1 MRQRFS
7 PTGRLMTGLAVTLA
21 VVGGFSWYALHQIA
35 GLRDLQ
41 AQLVDRN
48 RKDSLQLLRIQKNV
62 NSLGLAMRD
71 MVNGDEPYGLGAYRV
86 QFTRLRAD
94 LEDALRLEKGFA
106 PVERSP
112 ERQAY
117 FAERLTQFWTSVD
130 RMFSLAAE
138 GKDAQARNLIRTS
151 LESQLA
157 AITSAVALLLVQN
170 NESEERA
177 DARIQAIYD
186 GVERNVY
193 YFLGAAL
200 ITIVLT
206 SGYLIRSNRR
216 LFADLAN
223 LSTQRS
229 ELARKLISMQEEV
242 LRSISRELHDEFGQI
257 LTAIGA
263 MLTRAA
269 RQPDLPPTFRESLQE
284 VREITQATLEKTRS
298 LYQSLHPAILDDGGL
313 EQAFAWYL
321 PVFER
326 QTGIKVKYQKTGP
339 SPVVSDGI
347 AIHVYRVLQES
358 LNNLAKHSK
367 SSLAWVRLEF
377 SPDRLHLEVEDRGVG
392 LPAGQN
398 AGARRGIGMVAMRE
412 RAELL
417 RGKIEFL
424 RPSEGGTLVRLDV
437 PLTAPGPY
445 EQ

>member
-1 MRQRFS
+1 MRQHFS
-7 PTGRLMTGLAVTLA
+7 PTSRLMTGLAVTLA

-48 RKDSLQLLRIQKNV
+48 RKDSLQLLRIQN
-62 NSLGLAMRD
+62 NLNLLGLAMRD
-71 MVNGDEPYGLGAYRV
+71 MMNGDEPYGLQAYRV
-86 QFTRLRAD
+86 QFTRIRTD

-106 PVERSP
+106 PAERSP

-117 FAERLTQFWTSVD
+117 FADRLAQFWTSVD
-130 RMFSLAAE
+130 QMFSLATS
-138 GKDAQARNLIRTS
+138 GKDAQARSLIQGS
-151 LESQLA
+151 LESQQA
-157 AITSAVALLLVQN
+157 AITSTVARLLVQN

-177 DARIQAIYD
+177 AARIQAIYA

-206 SGYLIRSNRR
+206 SGYLIRANRR
-216 LFADLAN
+216 LFDELAS

-263 MLTRAA
+263 MLMRAA
-269 RQPDLPPTFRESLQE
+269 RQPDLPPTFRESMQE
-284 VREITQATLEKTRS
+284 VREITQSTLEKTRS

-326 QTGIKVKYQKTGP
+326 QTGIKVQYQKTGP
-339 SPVVSDGI
+339 SPVVSDGV

-377 SPDRLHLEVEDRGVG
+377 SDGRLHLEVEDRGVG
-392 LPAGQN
+392 LPAGQK
-398 AGARRGIGMVAMRE
+398 ASARRGIGMVAMRE

-437 PLTAPGPY
+437 PLTAAGPY

>member
-7 PTGRLMTGLAVTLA
+7 PTSRLMTGLAVTLA

-48 RKDSLQLLRIQKNV
+48 RKDSLQLLRIQNNL

-71 MVNGDEPYGLGAYRV
+71 MVNGDEPYGLQAYRV
-86 QFTRLRAD
+86 QFTRIRAD

-117 FAERLTQFWTSVD
+117 FAERLAQFWTSVD
-130 RMFSLAAE
+130 QMFSLAA
-138 GKDAQARNLIRTS
+138 GGNNVQARSLIRGS
-151 LESQLA
+151 LESQQA
-157 AITSAVALLLVQN
+157 AITTTVARLLVQN

-177 DARIQAIYD
+177 AARIQAIYA

-193 YFLGAAL
+193 FFLGATL
-200 ITIVLT
+200 ITIALT
-206 SGYLIRSNRR
+206 SGYLIRANRR
-216 LFADLAN
+216 LFEELAS

-269 RQPDLPPTFRESLQE
+269 RQPDLPPTFRESMQE

-326 QTGIKVKYQKTGP
+326 QTGIKVQYQKTGP
-339 SPVVSDGI
+339 SPVVSDGV

-377 SPDRLHLEVEDRGVG
+377 SQGRLHLEVEDRGVG

-437 PLTAPGPY
+437 PLTAAGPY

>member
-7 PTGRLMTGLAVTLA
+7 PTSRLMTGLAVTLA

-48 RKDSLQLLRIQKNV
+48 RKDSLQLLRIQKNL

-86 QFTRLRAD
+86 QFTRLRTD

-130 RMFSLAAE
+130 QMFSLAAA
-138 GKDAQARNLIRTS
+138 GSDAQARSLIRTS

-177 DARIQAIYD
+177 DARIQAIYT

-313 EQAFAWYL
+313 ERHLPGTCRFSKGRRESRCNTRRPDPARWY
-321 PVFER
+321 P
-326 QTGIKVKYQKTGP
+326 
-339 SPVVSDGI
+339 
-347 AIHVYRVLQES
+347 
-358 LNNLAKHSK
+358 
-367 SSLAWVRLEF
+367 
-377 SPDRLHLEVEDRGVG
+377 
-392 LPAGQN
+392 
-398 AGARRGIGMVAMRE
+398 MV
-412 RAELL
+412 
-417 RGKIEFL
+417 
-424 RPSEGGTLVRLDV
+424 
-437 PLTAPGPY
+437 
-445 EQ
+445 

>member
-7 PTGRLMTGLAVTLA
+7 PTSRLMTGLAVTLA

-48 RKDSLQLLRIQKNV
+48 RKDSLQLLRIQKNL

-86 QFTRLRAD
+86 QFTRLRTD
-94 LEDALRLEKGFA
+94 LEDALRLERGFA

-130 RMFSLAAE
+130 QMFSLAAA
-138 GKDAQARNLIRTS
+138 GSDAQARSLIRTS

-177 DARIQAIYD
+177 DARIQAIYT

-326 QTGIKVKYQKTGP
+326 QTGIKVQYQKTGP
-339 SPVVSDGI
+339 SPVVSDGV

-377 SPDRLHLEVEDRGVG
+377 SQGRLHLEVEDRGVG
-392 LPAGQN
+392 LAAGQN
-398 AGARRGIGMVAMRE
+398 TGARRGIGMVAMRE

-437 PLTAPGPY
+437 PLTVAGPY

>member
-1 MRQRFS
+1 MHPRIS

-21 VVGGFSWYALHQIA
+21 VVSFFSWYALHQIG

-48 RKDSLQLLRIQKNV
+48 RKDSLQLLRIEKDL

-71 MVNGDEPYGLGAYRV
+71 MVNGDDPYGLGAYRV
-86 QFTRLRAD
+86 QFTRIRAD

-117 FAERLTQFWTSVD
+117 FAQRLAQFWTSVD
-130 RMFSLAAE
+130 QMFFLAASGNE
-138 GKDAQARNLIRTS
+138 DQARGLIRSS
-151 LESQLA
+151 LESQQA
-157 AITSAVALLLVQN
+157 AITAAVASLLVEN
-170 NESEERA
+170 NASEEQA
-177 DARIQAIYD
+177 AGRIQAIYT

-200 ITIVLT
+200 ITIALT
-206 SGYLIRSNRR
+206 SGYLIRANRR
-216 LFADLAN
+216 LFDELAS

-229 ELARKLISMQEEV
+229 ELARQLISMQEEV

-269 RQPDLPPTFRESLQE
+269 KQDVPPKFRESLQE
-284 VREITQATLEKTRS
+284 VREITQSTLEKTRS

-321 PVFER
+321 PVFQR
-326 QTGIKVKYQKTGP
+326 QTGITVHYQKTGP
-339 SPVVSDGI
+339 SPVVSDGV

-367 SSLAWVRLEF
+367 SSLAWVRLDF

-392 LPAGQN
+392 LPAAKNSDG
-398 AGARRGIGMVAMRE
+398 RRGIGMVAMRE

-424 RPSEGGTLVRLDV
+424 RPAEGGTLMRLDV
-437 PLTAPGPY
+437 PLTAAGPY

>member
-1 MRQRFS
+1 MRQHFS
-7 PTGRLMTGLAVTLA
+7 PTSRLMTGLAVTLA

-48 RKDSLQLLRIQKNV
+48 RKDSLQLLRIQN
-62 NSLGLAMRD
+62 NLNLLGLAMRD
-71 MVNGDEPYGLGAYRV
+71 MMNGDEPYGLQAYRV
-86 QFTRLRAD
+86 QFTRIRTD

-106 PVERSP
+106 PAERSP

-117 FAERLTQFWTSVD
+117 FADRLAQFWTSVD
-130 RMFSLAAE
+130 QMFSLATG
-138 GKDAQARNLIRTS
+138 GKDAQARSLIQGS
-151 LESQLA
+151 LESQQA
-157 AITSAVALLLVQN
+157 AITSTVARLLVQN

-177 DARIQAIYD
+177 AARIQAIYA

-206 SGYLIRSNRR
+206 SGYLIRANRR
-216 LFADLAN
+216 LFDELAS

-263 MLTRAA
+263 MLMRAA
-269 RQPDLPPTFRESLQE
+269 RQPDLPPTFRESMQE
-284 VREITQATLEKTRS
+284 VREITQSTLEKTRS

-326 QTGIKVKYQKTGP
+326 QTGIKVQYQKTGP
-339 SPVVSDGI
+339 SPVVSDGV

-377 SPDRLHLEVEDRGVG
+377 SDGRLHLEVEDRGVG
-392 LPAGQN
+392 LPAGQK
-398 AGARRGIGMVAMRE
+398 ASARRGIGMVAMRE

-437 PLTAPGPY
+437 PLTAAAPHD
-445 EQ
+445 Q

>member
-7 PTGRLMTGLAVTLA
+7 PTSRLMTGLAVTLA

-48 RKDSLQLLRIQKNV
+48 RKDSLQLLRIQKNL

-130 RMFSLAAE
+130 QTFSLAAE
-138 GKDAQARNLIRTS
+138 SKDAQARNLIRTS

-177 DARIQAIYD
+177 AARIQSIYT

-206 SGYLIRSNRR
+206 SGYLIRANRR
-216 LFADLAN
+216 LFEELAS

-229 ELARKLISMQEEV
+229 ELARKLITMQEEV

-269 RQPDLPPTFRESLQE
+269 RQPDVPATFRESMQE
-284 VREITQATLEKTRS
+284 VREITQSTLEKTRS

-339 SPVVSDGI
+339 SPVVSDGV

-367 SSLAWVRLEF
+367 SSLAWVRLSF
-377 SPDRLHLEVEDRGVG
+377 SEGRLNLEVEDRGVG
-392 LPAGQN
+392 LPAGQS
-398 AGARRGIGMVAMRE
+398 AGGRRGIGMVAMRE

-424 RPSEGGTLVRLDV
+424 RPSEGGTLVRLEV
-437 PLTAPGPY
+437 PLTAAGPY

>member
-7 PTGRLMTGLAVTLA
+7 PTSRLMTGLAVTLA

-48 RKDSLQLLRIQKNV
+48 RKDSLQLLRIQKNL

-71 MVNGDEPYGLGAYRV
+71 MVEGEERYGLQDYRM
-86 QFTRLRAD
+86 QFTRLRTD
-94 LEDALRLEKGFA
+94 LEDALLLEKGFA

-117 FAERLTQFWTSVD
+117 FAGRLAQFWTSVD
-130 RMFSLAAE
+130 QMFSLAA
-138 GKDAQARNLIRTS
+138 GGNAGQARSLIRTS

-157 AITSAVALLLVQN
+157 AITSTVALLLVQN

-177 DARIQAIYD
+177 TARVQAIYT
-186 GVERNVY
+186 GVEHNVY
-193 YFLGAAL
+193 NFLGAAL

-206 SGYLIRSNRR
+206 SGYLIRANRR
-216 LFADLAN
+216 LFEELAS

-284 VREITQATLEKTRS
+284 VREITQSTLEKTRS

-326 QTGIKVKYQKTGP
+326 QTGIKVRYQKTGP
-339 SPVVSDGI
+339 SPVVSDGV

-377 SPDRLHLEVEDRGVG
+377 SQGRLHLEVEDRGIG
-392 LPAGQN
+392 LSAVEN

-424 RPSEGGTLVRLDV
+424 RPSEGGTLVRLEV
-437 PLTAPGPY
+437 PLTAAGPY

>member
-7 PTGRLMTGLAVTLA
+7 PTSRLMTGLAVTLA

-41 AQLVDRN
+41 TQLVDRN
-48 RKDSLQLLRIQKNV
+48 RKDSLQLLRIQN
-62 NSLGLAMRD
+62 NLNLLGLDMRD
-71 MVNGDEPYGLGAYRV
+71 MVNGDEPYGLEAYRV
-86 QFTRLRAD
+86 QFTRIRAD
-94 LEDALRLEKGFA
+94 LEDALRLEKGLA

-130 RMFSLAAE
+130 QMFSLAAA
-138 GKDAQARNLIRTS
+138 GKDAQARSLIRGS
-151 LESQLA
+151 LESQQA
-157 AITSAVALLLVQN
+157 AITTTVARLLVQN
-170 NESEERA
+170 NESEEGA
-177 DARIQAIYD
+177 AARIQAIYA

-206 SGYLIRSNRR
+206 SGYLIRANRR
-216 LFADLAN
+216 LFEELAS

-229 ELARKLISMQEEV
+229 DLARKLISMQEEV

-269 RQPDLPPTFRESLQE
+269 RQPDVPPTFRESMQE

-321 PVFER
+321 PVFEK
-326 QTGIKVKYQKTGP
+326 QTGIKVQYQKTGP
-339 SPVVSDGI
+339 SPVVADGV

-377 SPDRLHLEVEDRGVG
+377 SEGRLHLEVEDRGVG
-392 LPAGQN
+392 LPAGQS

-437 PLTAPGPY
+437 PLTAAGPY

>member
-7 PTGRLMTGLAVTLA
+7 PTSRLMTGLAVTLA
-21 VVGGFSWYALHQIA
+21 VVGVFSWYALHQIA

-41 AQLVDRN
+41 QQLVDRN
-48 RKDSLQLLRIQKNV
+48 RKDSLQLLRIQKNL

-71 MVNGDEPYGLGAYRV
+71 MVNGDEPYGLEAYRV

-112 ERQAY
+112 ERQTY
-117 FAERLTQFWTSVD
+117 FAERLAQFWTSVD
-130 RMFSLAAE
+130 QMFSLAAN
-138 GKDAQARNLIRTS
+138 GSDVQARRLIGTS

-177 DARIQAIYD
+177 AARIQAIYA

-200 ITIVLT
+200 ITIALT
-206 SGYLIRSNRR
+206 SGYLIRANRR
-216 LFADLAN
+216 LFEELAS

-263 MLTRAA
+263 MLMRAA
-269 RQPDLPPTFRESLQE
+269 RQPDLPPTFRESMQE

-313 EQAFAWYL
+313 EQAFTWYL

-326 QTGIKVKYQKTGP
+326 QTGIKVHYQKTGP
-339 SPVVSDGI
+339 SPVVSDGV

-377 SPDRLHLEVEDRGVG
+377 SPGRLHLEVEDRGVG
-392 LPAGQN
+392 LPAVQN

-437 PLTAPGPY
+437 PLTVAGPY

>member
-1 MRQRFS
+1 
-7 PTGRLMTGLAVTLA
+7 
-21 VVGGFSWYALHQIA
+21 
-35 GLRDLQ
+35 
-41 AQLVDRN
+41 
-48 RKDSLQLLRIQKNV
+48 
-62 NSLGLAMRD
+62 
-71 MVNGDEPYGLGAYRV
+71 
-86 QFTRLRAD
+86 
-94 LEDALRLEKGFA
+94 
-106 PVERSP
+106 
-112 ERQAY
+112 
-117 FAERLTQFWTSVD
+117 
-130 RMFSLAAE
+130 
-138 GKDAQARNLIRTS
+138 
-151 LESQLA
+151 
-157 AITSAVALLLVQN
+157 
-170 NESEERA
+170 
-177 DARIQAIYD
+177 
-186 GVERNVY
+186 
-193 YFLGAAL
+193 L

-269 RQPDLPPTFRESLQE
+269 RQPDLPPTFRESMQE

-326 QTGIKVKYQKTGP
+326 QTGIKVQYQKTGP
-339 SPVVSDGI
+339 SPVVSDGV

-377 SPDRLHLEVEDRGVG
+377 SESRLHLEVEDRGVG

-424 RPSEGGTLVRLDV
+424 RPSEGGTLVRLEV
-437 PLTAPGPY
+437 PLTAAGPY

>member
-1 MRQRFS
+1 
-7 PTGRLMTGLAVTLA
+7 MTGLAVTLA
-21 VVGGFSWYALHQIA
+21 VVSFFSWYALHQIA

-41 AQLVDRN
+41 GQLVDRN
-48 RKDSLQLLRIQKNV
+48 RKDSLQLLRIQNDL

-71 MVNGDEPYGLGAYRV
+71 MVNGVEPYGLEAYRV
-86 QFTRLRAD
+86 QFTRIRSD
-94 LEDALRLEKGFA
+94 LEDALQLEKGFA

-112 ERQAY
+112 ERQGY
-117 FAERLTQFWTSVD
+117 FAQRLAQFWTSVD
-130 RMFSLAAE
+130 QMFSLAAL
-138 GKDAQARNLIRTS
+138 GKAGQARELIRST
-151 LESQLA
+151 LESQQA
-157 AITSAVALLLVQN
+157 SITTVVARLLVEN

-177 DARIQAIYD
+177 AGRIQAIYT

-200 ITIVLT
+200 ITIALT
-206 SGYLIRSNRR
+206 SGYLIRANRR
-216 LFADLAN
+216 LFDELAS

-229 ELARKLISMQEEV
+229 ELARQLISMQEEV

-269 RQPDLPPTFRESLQE
+269 KQDLPPTFRESLQE
-284 VREITQATLEKTRS
+284 VRQITQATLEKTRS

-326 QTGIKVKYQKTGP
+326 QTGIKVHYQKTGRN
-339 SPVVSDGI
+339 PVVSDGV

-367 SSLAWVRLEF
+367 SSIAWVRLELL
-377 SPDRLHLEVEDRGVG
+377 PDRLHLEVEDRGVG
-392 LPAGQN
+392 LPA
-398 AGARRGIGMVAMRE
+398 AGNSDGRHGIGLVAMRE

-424 RPSEGGTLVRLDV
+424 RPDEGGTLVRLDV
-437 PLTAPGPY
+437 PLASAGPY

>member
-1 MRQRFS
+1 
-7 PTGRLMTGLAVTLA
+7 MTGLAVTLA
-21 VVGGFSWYALHQIA
+21 VVSFFSWYALHQIA

-41 AQLVDRN
+41 GQLVDRN
-48 RKDSLQLLRIQKNV
+48 RKDSLQLLRIQNDL

-71 MVNGDEPYGLGAYRV
+71 MVNGVEPYGLEAYRV
-86 QFTRLRAD
+86 QFTRIRSD

-112 ERQAY
+112 ERQSY
-117 FAERLTQFWTSVD
+117 FAQRLAQFWTSVD
-130 RMFSLAAE
+130 QMFSLAAL
-138 GKDAQARNLIRTS
+138 GKAGQARELIRST
-151 LESQLA
+151 LESQQA
-157 AITSAVALLLVQN
+157 SITTVVARLLVEN

-177 DARIQAIYD
+177 AGRIQAIYT

-200 ITIVLT
+200 ITIALT
-206 SGYLIRSNRR
+206 SGYLIRANRR
-216 LFADLAN
+216 LFDELAS

-229 ELARKLISMQEEV
+229 ELARQLISMQEEV

-269 RQPDLPPTFRESLQE
+269 KQDLPPTFRESLQE
-284 VREITQATLEKTRS
+284 VRQITQATLEKTRS

-326 QTGIKVKYQKTGP
+326 QTGIKVHYQKTGRN
-339 SPVVSDGI
+339 PVVSDGV

-367 SSLAWVRLEF
+367 SSIAWVRLELL
-377 SPDRLHLEVEDRGVG
+377 PDRLHLEVEDRGVG
-392 LPAGQN
+392 LTAAGN
-398 AGARRGIGMVAMRE
+398 SDGRHGIGLVAMRE

-424 RPSEGGTLVRLDV
+424 RPDEGGTLVRLDV
-437 PLTAPGPY
+437 PLTSAGPY

>member
-1 MRQRFS
+1 MVYSGYITRQIS
-7 PTGRLMTGLAVTLA
+7 
-21 VVGGFSWYALHQIA
+21 
-35 GLRDLQ
+35 GLRELQ
-41 AQLVDRN
+41 NNLVDRN
-48 RKDSLQLLRIQKNV
+48 RKDSLQLLRIQN
-62 NSLGLAMRD
+62 NLNLLGLAMRD
-71 MVNGDEPYGLGAYRV
+71 MMNGDEPYGLQAYRV
-86 QFTRLRAD
+86 QFTRIRTD

-106 PVERSP
+106 PAERSP

-117 FAERLTQFWTSVD
+117 FADRLAQFWTSVD
-130 RMFSLAAE
+130 QMFSLATS
-138 GKDAQARNLIRTS
+138 GKDAQARSLIQGS
-151 LESQLA
+151 LESQQA
-157 AITSAVALLLVQN
+157 AITSTVARLLVQN

-177 DARIQAIYD
+177 AARIQAIYA

-206 SGYLIRSNRR
+206 SGYLIRANRR
-216 LFADLAN
+216 LFDELAS

-263 MLTRAA
+263 MLMRAA
-269 RQPDLPPTFRESLQE
+269 RQPDLPPTFRESMQE
-284 VREITQATLEKTRS
+284 VREITQSTLEKTRS

-326 QTGIKVKYQKTGP
+326 QTGIKVQYQKTGP
-339 SPVVSDGI
+339 SPVVSDGV

-377 SPDRLHLEVEDRGVG
+377 SDGRLHLEVEDRGVG
-392 LPAGQN
+392 LPAGQK
-398 AGARRGIGMVAMRE
+398 ASARRGIGMVAMRE

-437 PLTAPGPY
+437 PLTAAGPY